1 MNQHNFCTN
10 PWVGG
15 NNKCRGSEIT
25 CWREHS
31 ILEKFTIGGQEDKES
46 NIIGLP
52 GSGLPAASDQ
62 FVWEYDSARGQL

>member
-1 MNQHNFCTN
+1 MEGKEEIHNFCTN

-46 NIIGLP
+46 NIIELP
-52 GSGLPAASDQ
+52 GSGLRA
-62 FVWEYDSARGQL
+62 V